1 MRHDKLIMQEAQ
13 HAVCRSYVILLQ
25 RMIRFFI
32 TLLYD
37 CFIFPRFLTFSVVF
51 SPKFFLHL
59 RSSLY
64 RIQRISVHGKTSPQ
78 PARISVTS
86 SCVAAASAAAA
97 AAVTDIG
104 RKRARCCQQNA
115 GPAGCTYCY
124 RSISV
129 LHSASDDSRATDV
142 LSGRARN
149 WWWWRMSPSFSFPLV
164 PFLSS

>member
-1 MRHDKLIMQEAQ
+1 MQKLRYFTAANDKG
-13 HAVCRSYVILLQ
+13 
-25 RMIRFFI
+25 FFI

-37 CFIFPRFLTFSVVF
+37 CFIFPRFLTSSVVC
-51 SPKFFLHL
+51 SPKSFLHL

-97 AAVTDIG
+97 ETDIG

-115 GPAGCTYCY
+115 GRAGCTYCY

-149 WWWWRMSPSFSFPLV
+149 WWWGDEPFFLFPPRPFPVLLNSAEQWRI
-164 PFLSS
+164 